1 MIDRCVQAYIQW
13 TLTATNGTQPKSAAT
28 SENTGFIS
36 DAIAALEDELSL
48 VMFDERTTDEQRM
61 IALGMDVFGRVLVVI
76 FVWKGEKI
84 RLISARKAT
93 KRERAQYGV
102 S

>member
-1 MIDRCVQAYIQW
+1 MDSDRYEW
-13 TLTATNGTQPKSAAT
+13 DSAKER
-28 SENTGFIS
+28 SNFRKHRVHFS